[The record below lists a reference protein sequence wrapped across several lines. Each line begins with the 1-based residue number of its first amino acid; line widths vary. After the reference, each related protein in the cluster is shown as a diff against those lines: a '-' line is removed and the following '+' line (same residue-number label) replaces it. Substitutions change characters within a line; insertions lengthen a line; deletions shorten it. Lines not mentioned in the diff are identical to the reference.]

1 MLNFLDFYGQK
12 FNKLKIERSLEKN
25 AAEILE
31 LLREK
36 YGDEVEMI
44 PEYKDLKNKND

>member
-12 FNKLKIERSLEKN
+12 FHMLKIERSLEKN

-31 LLREK
+31 LLKQK
-36 YGDEVEMI
+36 YGDDIEMI
-44 PEYKDLKNKND
+44 PDTTNMQNKKD